1 MPERTPAF
9 RLAVALM
16 LWLPMLWASVG
27 CSRSKPTPSVAAAEV
42 PEPRPSTATPP
53 TSAPVEKA
61 EPRVAD
67 RIKQLTSPDLAVR
80 RAAPVPRGNDRDQ
93 LNAHRHRQRP
103 AARARTCGDNALSVA
118 ARFAHDRAAGPGAPV
133 RCVRDPTRPGGQ
145 GPERSVRP
153 HRPRHAAF
161 VGLAHAGGCEVV
173 RWGWIGTRYEIR
185 SRTAKLALNAVTRV
199 RGGSFESGGSQ
210 ILCAAY

>member
-103 AARARTCGDNALSVA
+103 AARARAIAPPVPAHRFDACVIRPGPVGEDQS
-118 ARFAHDRAAGPGAPV
+118 ARFDRTG
-133 RCVRDPTRPGGQ
+133 R
-145 GPERSVRP
+145 
-153 HRPRHAAF
+153 AAF
-161 VGLAHAGGCEVV
+161 VGRAHAGAA
-173 RWGWIGTRYEIR
+173 T
-185 SRTAKLALNAVTRV
+185 
-199 RGGSFESGGSQ
+199 
-210 ILCAAY
+210 LCAGAGSARGTKS

>member
-93 LNAHRHRQRP
+93 LNAHRHRQRT
-103 AARARTCGDNALSVA
+103 AARRVRARAVTTRCQWPRGSRTIAPPVPAHRFDACVIRPGPVGEDQS
-118 ARFAHDRAAGPGAPV
+118 ARFDRTGRAAPRRAAPRSSGWRTPAGA
-133 RCVRDPTRPGGQ
+133 R
-145 GPERSVRP
+145 
-153 HRPRHAAF
+153 
-161 VGLAHAGGCEVV
+161 
-173 RWGWIGTRYEIR
+173 
-185 SRTAKLALNAVTRV
+185 
-199 RGGSFESGGSQ
+199 
-210 ILCAAY
+210 

>member
-42 PEPRPSTATPP
+42 PEPRPSTA
-53 TSAPVEKA
+53 APVEKA

-133 RCVRDPTRPGGQ
+133 RCVRDPTRPGGR

-153 HRPRHAAF
+153 HRPR
-161 VGLAHAGGCEVV
+161 
-173 RWGWIGTRYEIR
+173 
-185 SRTAKLALNAVTRV
+185 RV
-199 RGGSFESGGSQ
+199 RRAGARRGLRGGPLGLDRHAVRDHESHRETGAERR
-210 ILCAAY
+210 AAGVDEDEV